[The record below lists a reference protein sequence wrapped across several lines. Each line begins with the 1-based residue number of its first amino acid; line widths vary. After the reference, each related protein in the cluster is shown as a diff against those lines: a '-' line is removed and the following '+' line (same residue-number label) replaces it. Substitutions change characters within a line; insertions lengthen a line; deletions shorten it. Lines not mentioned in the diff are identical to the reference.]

1 MADIDLNSMSLEYL
15 KKLQKDVNKA
25 VDGYQDK
32 QRKEAL
38 AAAEAAARE
47 MGYTLA
53 ELTGLPGKKAK
64 SVLPPK
70 YRHPENP
77 EQTWTG
83 RGRQP
88 QWMKDAL
95 ANGHA
100 KDEFLILTASWVVA

>member
-1 MADIDLNSMSLEYL
+1 MADIDLDNMTLDEL
-15 KKLQKDVNKA
+15 KKLQKSVNKA

-38 AAAEAAARE
+38 AAADAAARE
-47 MGYTLA
+47 KGFTLS
-53 ELTGLPGKKAK
+53 ELTGGQVKKTKAV
-64 SVLPPK
+64 SPPK

-88 QWMKDAL
+88 DWMKDAL
-95 ANGHA
+95 ENGQS
-100 KDEFLILTASWVVA
+100 KEEFLIV

>member
-1 MADIDLNSMSLEYL
+1 MADIDLNNMSLDDL
-15 KKLQKDVNKA
+15 KKLQKTVNKA

-38 AAAEAAARE
+38 AAADAAARE
-47 MGYTLA
+47 RGFTLT
-53 ELTGLPGKKAK
+53 ELTGGPGAKKTKAV
-64 SVLPPK
+64 SPPK

-88 QWMKDAL
+88 DWMKDAL
-95 ANGHA
+95 ENGQS
-100 KDEFLILTASWVVA
+100 KEEFLIA

>member
-1 MADIDLNSMSLEYL
+1 MADIDLNSMSLEDL
-15 KKLQKDVNKA
+15 KKLQKNVNKA

-38 AAAEAAARE
+38 AAADAAARE
-47 MGYTLA
+47 MGFTLA
-53 ELTGLPGKKAK
+53 ELTGVPGAKKTKAV
-64 SVLPPK
+64 SPPK

-88 QWMKDAL
+88 DWMKDAL
-95 ANGHA
+95 ENGQS
-100 KDEFLILTASWVVA
+100 KDNFLIA